1 MIGRRLAALSAT
13 LLLAMAAVPAGQAQ
27 GLPRAERG
35 VTSQSELGTEK
46 LPAGFIKEFGTMWTF
61 EAAPLDYWKTRYGFT
76 PSQQWLDHVRLASIR
91 LPNCS
96 SSFVSSRGLVMTNHH
111 CAREC
116 ISAVSTP
123 DSNFQALGFVA
134 RTQAEE
140 RKCPGL
146 YVDQLQGIEDVTR
159 QVQSAITSSTPGR
172 QVAQRNSA
180 IDSLEKACETAP
192 DVQCQV
198 ITYYQGGAYSL
209 YRFKRFSDLRLVM
222 APEEAISFF
231 GGDPDNFTY
240 PRYDLDLSLMR
251 VYENGQPY
259 QPKDYLKWS
268 REGAKEGDPVFV
280 TGNPGSTGRLL
291 TVAQMEYLRD
301 VQYPAQ
307 LSSYDRNL
315 AVLEEMSKQDEETR
329 RALENQIFSLKNSKK
344 AVTGYLSGLQDS
356 AVMARKRSFE
366 RDFRRR
372 VAADPKLKARY
383 GTSWDAIATAQRQL
397 GAIAK
402 QQRWY
407 SFSGSTLLNVAGG
420 LVRIPEQA
428 KLPDSLRLPQYRA
441 GGLDQIKAS
450 IAGPVET
457 EPEAE
462 KQMLQAWLTQASKD
476 LPVNDPFL
484 TAFLDGRSPEVA
496 AEAAVNGTKLA
507 DSTVRAQLLAGG
519 SAAVASSKDPL
530 IVLAR
535 RLNPVAMRVQQR
547 AARLNDVIS
556 ANAEKVGRAIYAAY
570 GRSLPPDA
578 TFSLRI
584 SDGVVKSYP
593 MNGTIAPYRT
603 SFYGLYARSAEF
615 DDKPPF
621 QLPER
626 WKTHRTRLDLS
637 QPLDFVTTNDIIG
650 GNSGSPVINQNAE
663 VVGLIFDG
671 NIEQLPNRFL
681 YTDEVARA
689 VAVHSRG
696 LTEALRKV
704 YEADRIADE
713 LEGAP
718 AQARRIPLRGDSVRM
733 APPPPPP
740 PRRDST
746 ASGQGR

>member
-1 MIGRRLAALSAT
+1 MRGIRLGTLIAT
-13 LLLAMAAVPAGQAQ
+13 LGFCVLTVRAAPAQS
-27 GLPRAERG
+27 LPRAERG
-35 VTSQSELGTEK
+35 VTSPTEIETK
-46 LPAGFIKEFGTMWTF
+46 LPPGFVKEFGTMWTF
-61 EAAPLDYWKTRYGFT
+61 EAPPLEYWKARYGFT
-76 PSQQWLDHVRLASIR
+76 PSQAWLDHVRLASIR

-116 ISAVSTP
+116 ITSVSTP

-134 RTQAEE
+134 KTQADE
-140 RKCPGL
+140 RKCEGL
-146 YVDQLQGIEDVTR
+146 YVDQLQSIEDVTDKI
-159 QVQSAITSSTPGR
+159 QAAVKAKAAAQ
-172 QVAQRNSA
+172 QVAQRNAA
-180 IDSLEKACETAP
+180 ITAIQDGCKQETGLT
-192 DVQCQV
+192 CQV
-198 ITYYQGGAYSL
+198 VSYYQGGLYSL
-209 YRFKRFSDLRLVM
+209 FRFKRFADLRLVM
-222 APEEAISFF
+222 APEEAVSFF

-251 VYENGQPY
+251 VYENNQPY

-268 REGAKEGDPVFV
+268 RNGAKEGDLVLV

-291 TVAQMEYLRD
+291 TLAQMEYLRD

-307 LSSYDRNL
+307 LSSYERNL
-315 AVLEEMSKQDEETR
+315 AVLEELSKQDEQTR

-356 AVMARKRSFE
+356 SLMARKRVFE

-372 VAADPKLKARY
+372 IAADPKLKARY
-383 GTSWDAIATAQRQL
+383 GTSWDAIATAQRQMTE
-397 GAIAK
+397 IAR

-407 SFSGSTLLNVAGG
+407 SFSGSPLLNMAGG
-420 LVRIPEQA
+420 IVRIPEQA
-428 KLPDSLRLPQYRA
+428 KLPDSLRLPQYRG
-441 GGLDQIKAS
+441 GGLEMLRGAIQ
-450 IAGPVET
+450 GPVES
-457 EPEAE
+457 EPEGE

-476 LPVNDPFL
+476 LPLNDPFL
-484 TAFLDGRSPEVA
+484 QAFLAGRSPEVA
-496 AEAAVNGTKLA
+496 AEAAINGTKLA
-507 DSTVRAQLLAGG
+507 DSATRASLLEGG

-535 RLNPVAMRVQQR
+535 RLNPIAMRVQQR

-556 ANAEKVGRAIYAAY
+556 ANAEKVGQAIFAAY

-593 MNGTIAPYRT
+593 MNGTIAPYKT
-603 SFYGLYARSAEF
+603 SFYGLYGRSAEF

-626 WKTHRTRLDLS
+626 WKSHKSRLDLS

-681 YTDEVARA
+681 YTDDVPRA

-713 LEGAP
+713 LEGVQ
-718 AQARRIPLRGDSVRM
+718 AQVRRIPLQVDSLRR
-733 APPPPPP
+733 APPTAKDSARTGQ
-740 PRRDST
+740 RR
-746 ASGQGR
+746 

>member
-1 MIGRRLAALSAT
+1 MFGRRLSILIGAFTLSVVAARVT
-13 LLLAMAAVPAGQAQ
+13 PAQ
-27 GLPRAERG
+27 
-35 VTSQSELGTEK
+35 VTSQTELGTEK
-46 LPAGFIKEFGTMWTF
+46 LPVGFIKEFGTMWTF
-61 EAAPLDYWKTRYGFT
+61 EAAPLDYWKARYGFT
-76 PSQQWLDHVRLASIR
+76 PTQQWLDHVRLASIR

-116 ISAVSTP
+116 ITAVSTP
-123 DSNFQALGFVA
+123 DSNFQEIGFVA
-134 RTQAEE
+134 KTQADE

-146 YVDQLQGIEDVTR
+146 YVDQLQGIEDVTPKVQKAITATTPAR
-159 QVQSAITSSTPGR
+159 QVS
-172 QVAQRNSA
+172 QRNAA
-180 IDSLEKACETAP
+180 IDSLEKACGTGP
-192 DVQCQV
+192 DLQCQV

-222 APEEAISFF
+222 APEEAISFY

-301 VQYPAQ
+301 VQYPTQ
-307 LSSYDRNL
+307 LSSYERNL

-329 RALENQIFSLKNSKK
+329 RALENQIFSLKNSRK

-356 AVMARKRSFE
+356 AVMAKKRAFE

-372 VAADPKLKARY
+372 INADPKLKSRY
-383 GTSWDAIATAQRQL
+383 GASWDAIATAQRQL
-397 GAIAK
+397 AGISK

-407 SFSGSTLLNVAGG
+407 SFSGSPLLNAAGG

-441 GGLDQIKAS
+441 GGLDLIKGS
-450 IAGPVET
+450 IAGPIET
-457 EPEAE
+457 DPEAE

-476 LPVNDPFL
+476 LPVNDPYL

-519 SAAVASSKDPL
+519 SAAVVSSKDPM

-535 RLNPVAMRVQQR
+535 KLNPIAMKVQQR
-547 AARLNDVIS
+547 AARLNDVVS

-593 MNGTIAPYRT
+593 MNGTIAPYKT

-626 WKTHRTRLDLS
+626 WKTHRARLDLS

-681 YTDEVARA
+681 YTDESARA

-713 LEGAP
+713 LEGTP
-718 AQARRIPLRGDSVRM
+718 TQAKRIPLQGDSVRM
-733 APPPPPP
+733 KQAPP
-740 PRRDST
+740 RDS
-746 ASGQGR
+746 AAAGQSR

>member
-1 MIGRRLAALSAT
+1 
-13 LLLAMAAVPAGQAQ
+13 
-27 GLPRAERG
+27 
-35 VTSQSELGTEK
+35 
-46 LPAGFIKEFGTMWTF
+46 
-61 EAAPLDYWKTRYGFT
+61 
-76 PSQQWLDHVRLASIR
+76 WLDHVRLASIR

-116 ISAVSTP
+116 ITAVSTP
-123 DSNFQALGFVA
+123 DSNFQELGFVA
-134 RTQAEE
+134 KTQAEE

-146 YVDQLQGIEDVTR
+146 YVDQLQSIEDVTEPIR
-159 QVQSAITSSTPGR
+159 KAVTARAPAT
-172 QVAQRNSA
+172 QVAQRNAA
-180 IDSLEKACETAP
+180 IAAIEKSCGEEAGL
-192 DVQCQV
+192 QCQV
-198 ITYYQGGAYSL
+198 VTYYQGGIYSL
-209 YRFKRFSDLRLVM
+209 YRFKRFDDLRLVM

-251 VYENGQPY
+251 VYENGRPA

-268 REGAKEGDPVFV
+268 KEGAKEGDVVFV

-307 LSSYDRNL
+307 LSSYERNL
-315 AVLEEMSKQDEETR
+315 AVLRELAQRDEQTR
-329 RALENQIFSLKNSKK
+329 RAVENDIFSLENSKK

-356 AVMARKRSFE
+356 SLMARKRAFE

-372 VAADPKLKARY
+372 IAADPKLRLRY
-383 GTSWDAIATAQRQL
+383 GASWDAIATAQRQL
-397 GAIAK
+397 AALAK

-407 SFSGSTLLNVAGG
+407 SFGASPLLNAAGG
-420 LVRIPEQA
+420 IVRIPQQA
-428 KLPDSLRLPQYRA
+428 KLPDSLRLPQYR
-441 GGLDQIKAS
+441 GRGLENIKNS
-450 IAGPVET
+450 ILGDMSA
-457 EPEAE
+457 EPEQD
-462 KQMLQAWLTQASKD
+462 KQMIQAWLTQAAKD
-476 LPVNDPFL
+476 LPRNDPYL
-484 TAFLDGRSPEVA
+484 NAFLGGRSPEVA
-496 AEAAVNGTKLA
+496 AEVAVNGTKLA
-507 DSTVRAQLLAGG
+507 DSTARAALIEGG
-519 SAAVASSKDPL
+519 SAAVAGSADPL

-535 RLNPVAMRVQQR
+535 KLNPIAMRVQQR
-547 AARLNDVIS
+547 AARLQDVSS
-556 ANAEKVGRAIYAAY
+556 ANTEKVGQAIFAAY

-593 MNGTIAPYRT
+593 MNGTIAPYKT

-621 QLPER
+621 RLPER
-626 WKTHRTRLDLS
+626 WKTHRDRLDLA

-650 GNSGSPVINQNAE
+650 GNSGSPVINKNAE

-681 YTDEVARA
+681 YTDEVSRA

-696 LTEALRKV
+696 LIEALRKV

-713 LEGAP
+713 LEGVTTARAP
-718 AQARRIPLRGDSVRM
+718 APVRDTLKRAPVPARDTSK
-733 APPPPPP
+733 A
-740 PRRDST
+740 
-746 ASGQGR
+746 GQGR

>member
-1 MIGRRLAALSAT
+1 MRGVRLWTLIAALGLSLTSTRAT
-13 LLLAMAAVPAGQAQ
+13 AQ
-27 GLPRAERG
+27 
-35 VTSQSELGTEK
+35 VTSPSELGAEK

-61 EAAPLDYWKTRYGFT
+61 EAPPLDYWKARYGFAPT
-76 PSQQWLDHVRLASIR
+76 KAWLDHVRLASIR

-116 ISAVSTP
+116 ITAVSTP
-123 DSNFQALGFVA
+123 DSNLQEIGFVA
-134 RTQAEE
+134 KTQAEE

-146 YVDQLQGIEDVTR
+146 FVDQLQSIDDVTDR
-159 QVQSAITSSTPGR
+159 VQHAISATTPAK
-172 QVAQRNSA
+172 QVAQRSAA
-180 IDSLEKACETAP
+180 IDSIEKGCET
-192 DVQCQV
+192 DSTTQCQV

-251 VYENGQPY
+251 VYENDQPY

-268 REGAKEGDPVFV
+268 REGAKEGDVVFV

-307 LSSYDRNL
+307 LAAYDRNL
-315 AVLEEMSKQDEETR
+315 AVLRELAQKDETTR
-329 RALENQIFSLKNSKK
+329 RAVENDIFSLENSKK

-356 AVMARKRSFE
+356 SIMAKKRAFE

-372 VAADPKLKARY
+372 IAADPKLKARY
-383 GTSWDAIATAQRQL
+383 GTAWDAIATSQKQL
-397 GAIAK
+397 AGLAK

-407 SFSGSTLLNVAGG
+407 SFGGSPLLNVAGG

-428 KLPDSLRLPQYRA
+428 KLPDSLRLPQYR
-441 GGLDQIKAS
+441 GQGLENIKNSIMGDVPTTTDQDR
-450 IAGPVET
+450 E
-457 EPEAE
+457 
-462 KQMLQAWLTQASKD
+462 MLQAWLTQASKD
-476 LPVNDPFL
+476 LPLSDPYL
-484 TAFLDGRSPEVA
+484 TAFLGGRSPEVA
-496 AEAAVNGTKLA
+496 AEVAVNGTKLA
-507 DSTVRAQLLAGG
+507 DSAYRASLLQGG

-535 RLNPVAMRVQQR
+535 KLNPIAMRVQQR
-547 AARLNDVIS
+547 AARLQDVSS
-556 ANAEKVGRAIYAAY
+556 ANTEKVGRAIFAAY

-584 SDGVVKSYP
+584 TDGVVKSFP
-593 MNGTIAPYRT
+593 MNGTIAPYKT
-603 SFYGLYARSAEF
+603 SFYGLYGRSAEF

-621 QLPER
+621 KLPER
-626 WKTHRTRLDLS
+626 WKTHRDRLDLS
-637 QPLDFVTTNDIIG
+637 TPLNLVTTNDIIG
-650 GNSGSPVINQNAE
+650 GNSGSPVINKNAE

-681 YTDEVARA
+681 YTDEVSRA

-696 LTEALRKV
+696 IPEALRKV

-713 LEGAP
+713 LEGVQVTRVGTRTDSLRAAP
-718 AQARRIPLRGDSVRM
+718 APVKDSV
-733 APPPPPP
+733 PV
-740 PRRDST
+740 
-746 ASGQGR
+746 GQKR

>member
-1 MIGRRLAALSAT
+1 MFGRRVSILIGTFALSVV
-13 LLLAMAAVPAGQAQ
+13 AARVAPAQ
-27 GLPRAERG
+27 
-35 VTSQSELGTEK
+35 VTSQTELGTEK

-61 EAAPLDYWKTRYGFT
+61 EAAPLDYWKARYGFT
-76 PSQQWLDHVRLASIR
+76 PTQQWLDHVRLASIR

-116 ISAVSTP
+116 ITAVSTP
-123 DSNFQALGFVA
+123 DSNFQEIGFVA
-134 RTQAEE
+134 KTQADE

-146 YVDQLQGIEDVTR
+146 YVDQLQGIEDVTPKVQKAITATTPAR
-159 QVQSAITSSTPGR
+159 QVSQRSA
-172 QVAQRNSA
+172 A
-180 IDSLEKACETAP
+180 IDSLEKACETGP

-222 APEEAISFF
+222 APEEAISFY

-259 QPKDYLKWS
+259 HPKDYLKWS

-315 AVLEEMSKQDEETR
+315 AVMEEMSKQDEETR

-356 AVMARKRSFE
+356 AVMAKKRAFE

-372 VAADPKLKARY
+372 INADPKLKARY
-383 GTSWDAIATAQRQL
+383 GASWDAIATAQRQL
-397 GAIAK
+397 AGISK

-407 SFSGSTLLNVAGG
+407 SFSGSPLLNVAGG

-441 GGLDQIKAS
+441 GGLDLIKGS
-450 IAGPVET
+450 IAGPLET
-457 EPEAE
+457 DPEAE

-476 LPVNDPFL
+476 LPVNDPYL

-519 SAAVASSKDPL
+519 SAAVTGSKDPM

-535 RLNPVAMRVQQR
+535 KLNPIAMRVQQR
-547 AARLNDVIS
+547 AARLNDEIS

-593 MNGTIAPYRT
+593 MNGTMAPYKT

-681 YTDEVARA
+681 YTDASARA

-718 AQARRIPLRGDSVRM
+718 AQAKRIPLQGDSVRM
-733 APPPPPP
+733 KQAPA
-740 PRRDST
+740 RDS
-746 ASGQGR
+746 AAAGQGR

>member
-1 MIGRRLAALSAT
+1 MRCIRLSS
-13 LLLAMAAVPAGQAQ
+13 LLVIAGFSLLPARARAQAVPRTQ
-27 GLPRAERG
+27 GG
-35 VTSQSELGTEK
+35 VTAPSELATEK

-61 EAAPLDYWKTRYGFT
+61 EAPPLDYWKARYGFT
-76 PSQQWLDHVRLASIR
+76 PTKAWLDHVRLASIR

-116 ISAVSTP
+116 ITAVSTP
-123 DSNFQALGFVA
+123 DSNFQEIGFVA

-146 YVDQLQGIEDVTR
+146 FVDQLQSITDVTD
-159 QVQSAITSSTPGR
+159 QVQHALTSATPAR
-172 QVAQRNSA
+172 QVAQRNA
-180 IDSLEKACETAP
+180 VIDSIEKGCETDP
-192 DVQCQV
+192 STQCQV

-209 YRFKRFSDLRLVM
+209 YRFHRFSDLRLVM

-240 PRYDLDLSLMR
+240 PRYDVDLSLMR
-251 VYENGQPY
+251 VYENDQPY

-268 REGAKEGDPVFV
+268 KDGAKEGDLVLV

-291 TVAQMEYLRD
+291 TVAQMEFLRD

-307 LSSYDRNL
+307 LSAYERNL
-315 AVLEEMSKQDEETR
+315 SVLRELAQKDEATR
-329 RALENQIFSLKNSKK
+329 RAVENDIFSLENSKK

-356 AVMARKRSFE
+356 SLMAKKRAFE

-372 VAADPKLKARY
+372 IAANPKLKARY
-383 GTSWDAIATAQRQL
+383 GGSWDAIATSEKQL
-397 GAIAK
+397 AALAK

-407 SFSGSTLLNVAGG
+407 SFGGSPLLNIAGG
-420 LVRIPEQA
+420 LVRVPEQS
-428 KLPDSLRLPQYRA
+428 KLPDSLRLPQYRGENLENLKEQILA
-441 GGLDQIKAS
+441 GLPTTPDQDR
-450 IAGPVET
+450 E
-457 EPEAE
+457 
-462 KQMLQAWLTQASKD
+462 MLQAWLTQASKD
-476 LPVNDPFL
+476 LPLSDPYL
-484 TAFLDGRSPEVA
+484 TAFLGGRSPEVA

-507 DSTVRAQLLAGG
+507 DSSYRASLLQGG
-519 SAAVASSKDPL
+519 SAAVAASKDPL

-535 RLNPVAMRVQQR
+535 KLNPIAMRVQQR
-547 AARLNDVIS
+547 AARLNDVVS
-556 ANAEKVGRAIYAAY
+556 ANAEKVGRAIFAAY

-593 MNGTIAPYRT
+593 MNGTIAPYKT
-603 SFYGLYARSAEF
+603 SFYGLFARSAEF

-621 QLPER
+621 QLPQR
-626 WKTHRTRLDLS
+626 WKDHQSRLDLS
-637 QPLDFVTTNDIIG
+637 TPLDFVTTNDIIG
-650 GNSGSPVINQNAE
+650 GNSGSPVINKNAE

-681 YTDEVARA
+681 YTDEVSRA

-713 LEGAP
+713 LEGVQVSRAG
-718 AQARRIPLRGDSVRM
+718 ARTDSVSA
-733 APPPPPP
+733 APQPA
-740 PRRDST
+740 RDSVT
-746 ASGQGR
+746 AQGR

>member
-1 MIGRRLAALSAT
+1 
-13 LLLAMAAVPAGQAQ
+13 
-27 GLPRAERG
+27 
-35 VTSQSELGTEK
+35 
-46 LPAGFIKEFGTMWTF
+46 
-61 EAAPLDYWKTRYGFT
+61 
-76 PSQQWLDHVRLASIR
+76 
-91 LPNCS
+91 
-96 SSFVSSRGLVMTNHH
+96 MTNHH

-116 ISAVSTP
+116 ITAVSTP
-123 DSNFQALGFVA
+123 DSNFQEIGFVA
-134 RTQAEE
+134 KTQADE

-146 YVDQLQGIEDVTR
+146 FVDQLQSIEDVTDR
-159 QVQSAITSSTPGR
+159 IQHAVTATTPA
-172 QVAQRNSA
+172 QQMAQRTA
-180 IDSLEKACETAP
+180 VADSIEHGCETDP
-192 DVQCQV
+192 STHCQV

-209 YRFKRFSDLRLVM
+209 YRFHRFTDLRLVM

-251 VYENGQPY
+251 VYENNQPY

-268 REGAKEGDPVFV
+268 KDGAKEGDLVLV

-307 LSSYDRNL
+307 LAAYERNL
-315 AVLEEMSKQDEETR
+315 SVLRELAQKDEQTR
-329 RALENQIFSLKNSKK
+329 RAVENDIFSLENSKK

-356 AVMARKRSFE
+356 AVMAKKRAFE

-372 VAADPKLKARY
+372 IAANPKLKARY
-383 GTSWDAIATAQRQL
+383 GSSWDAIAASQKELTAL
-397 GAIAK
+397 SK
-402 QQRWY
+402 KQRWY
-407 SFSGSTLLNVAGG
+407 GFGGSPLLNIAGG

-428 KLPDSLRLPQYRA
+428 KLPDSLRLPQYRGDNIETLKNQVVA
-441 GGLDQIKAS
+441 GLPTTPDQDR
-450 IAGPVET
+450 E
-457 EPEAE
+457 
-462 KQMLQAWLTQASKD
+462 MLQAWLTQASKD
-476 LPVNDPFL
+476 LPLSDPYLSTFL
-484 TAFLDGRSPEVA
+484 AGRSPEVA

-507 DSTVRAQLLAGG
+507 DSTYRVSLLQGG

-535 RLNPVAMRVQQR
+535 KLNPIAMGVQRR
-547 AARLNDVIS
+547 AAKLNDVIS
-556 ANAEKVGRAIYAAY
+556 ANAEKVGRAIFAAY

-578 TFSLRI
+578 TYSLRI

-593 MNGTIAPYRT
+593 MNGTLAPYKT

-626 WKTHRTRLDLS
+626 WKSHRDRLDLNA
-637 QPLDFVTTNDIIG
+637 PLDFVTTNDIIG
-650 GNSGSPVINQNAE
+650 GNSGSPVINKNAE

-681 YTDEVARA
+681 YSDEVARA
-689 VAVHSRG
+689 VAVNSRG

-704 YEADRIADE
+704 YEVDRIADE
-713 LEGAP
+713 LEGVQVSQAGARTDSLKTSPAP
-718 AQARRIPLRGDSVRM
+718 TKDSV
-733 APPPPPP
+733 
-740 PRRDST
+740 T
-746 ASGQGR
+746 AQNR